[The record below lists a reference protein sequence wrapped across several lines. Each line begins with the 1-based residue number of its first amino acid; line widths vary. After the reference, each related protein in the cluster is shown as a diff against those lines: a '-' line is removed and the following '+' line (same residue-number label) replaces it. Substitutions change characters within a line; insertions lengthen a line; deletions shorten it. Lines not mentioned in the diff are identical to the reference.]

1 MQLII
6 LSILFILAFCF
17 VGIVVLSYAIYIWE
31 KQKIDQLAQNITP
44 NSNGLFGRLGKNAF
58 TTIEQSFNNSTKM
71 KFPKQV
77 NEVFE
82 KTLVVVKDQDYKGWL
97 DKTLTLLKK
106 VTSNLGLYTSYA
118 YGKIIEI
125 TKRNK
130 IHQEV
135 VEDDEQAYKT
145 DKENQEINRTADKIS
160 EITKNDKNQF
170 DTDEQVVE
178 ITGQATPKSTTATLG
193 MVTDGDDQKNL
204 KDSQKDAVYEKI
216 ENSILA
222 RLKETG
228 LSHYN
233 IWIEL
238 AKHYEKYQEKEKAIE
253 IYAMVMKH
261 AEGKEKE
268 IARDG
273 LIALS

>member
-17 VGIVVLSYAIYIWE
+17 VGICVLTYAIYIWE
-31 KQKIDQLAQNITP
+31 KQKVDQLAQNIAP
-44 NSNGLFGRLGKNAF
+44 NSNGLFGRLGKSTF
-58 TTIEQSFNNSTKM
+58 STIEQNFNNSTKM

-97 DKTLTLLKK
+97 DKTISLIKK
-106 VTSNLGLYTSYA
+106 VSSNLGLYTSYTI
-118 YGKIIEI
+118 GKIVEI

-130 IHQEV
+130 VHQEV
-135 VEDDEQAYKT
+135 VDDGEEINFKSE
-145 DKENQEINRTADKIS
+145 KENQEINKTADKIS
-160 EITKNDKNQF
+160 EITQQDKNQF
-170 DTDEQVVE
+170 DIDEQVVE
-178 ITGQATPKSTTATLG
+178 ITHQPKYTTATLG
-193 MVTDGDDQKNL
+193 MVTGEEDKQSQK
-204 KDSQKDAVYEKI
+204 DAQKDAVYEKI